1 MYRLREVLHP
11 GGPAT
16 VGPDA
21 SVVEAARRMAE
32 RNVGAILVLEGG
44 RLLGIFSERDV
55 MTRVVA
61 EGLDPVSTPVR
72 FVMSTALTTIDESAT
87 AEQAG
92 QLMDEHKC
100 RHLPVMREDQVVGV
114 ISMRDLMH
122 LDIEAKADQI
132 RHMQAYIQTG
142 Q

>member
-1 MYRLREVLHP
+1 VQKLKDFLKLRD
-11 GGPAT
+11 PAI

-32 RNVGAILVLEGG
+32 RQVGAILVLEGDN
-44 RLLGIFSERDV
+44 LLGIFSERDV

-72 FVMSTALTTIDESAT
+72 FVMTTALATIDESAS

-92 QLMDEHKC
+92 RIMDEHKC
-100 RHLPVMREDQVVGV
+100 RHLPVMREGKVAGMV
-114 ISMRDLMH
+114 SMRDLMH
-122 LDIEAKADQI
+122 HEIEVKAEEI
-132 RHMQAYIQTG
+132 RHMQAYIQTS

>member
-1 MYRLREVLHP
+1 MQRLRDILQARE
-11 GGPAT
+11 PAT
-16 VGPDA
+16 VGPDS
-21 SVVEAARRMAE
+21 SVVEAARRMAD
-32 RNVGAILVLEGG
+32 RNVGAILVLEGDN
-44 RLLGIFSERDV
+44 LVGIFSERDV

-72 FVMSTALTTIDESAT
+72 FVMSTTLATIDESAT

-100 RHLPVMREDQVVGV
+100 RHLPVIREGKVVGV

-122 LDIEAKADQI
+122 LEIEAKADQI

>member
-1 MYRLREVLHP
+1 MYRLKDILHP
-11 GGPAT
+11 QGPAT

-32 RNVGAILVLEGG
+32 RNVGAILVLDNGK
-44 RLLGIFSERDV
+44 LCGIFSERDV

-72 FVMSTALTTIDESAT
+72 FVMSTTLATIDESASV
-87 AEQAG
+87 EQAG
-92 QLMDEHKC
+92 KLMDEHKC
-100 RHLPVMREDQVVGV
+100 RHLPVMRGGEVVGV
-114 ISMRDLMH
+114 VSMRDLMH
-122 LDIEAKADQI
+122 IEIESKAEEI

>member
-1 MYRLREVLHP
+1 MHKLKDFLQSRD
-11 GGPAT
+11 PAT

-32 RNVGAILVLEGG
+32 RQVGAILVLEKDK
-44 RLLGIFSERDV
+44 LIGIFSERDV

-72 FVMSTALTTIDESAT
+72 FVMSTTLATIDESAT

-92 QLMDEHKC
+92 QIMDENKC
-100 RHLPVMREDQVVGV
+100 RHLPVMREGKVVGV
-114 ISMRDLMH
+114 VSMRDLMH
-122 LDIEAKADQI
+122 HEIEAKADEI
-132 RHMQAYIQTG
+132 RHMQAYIQTS